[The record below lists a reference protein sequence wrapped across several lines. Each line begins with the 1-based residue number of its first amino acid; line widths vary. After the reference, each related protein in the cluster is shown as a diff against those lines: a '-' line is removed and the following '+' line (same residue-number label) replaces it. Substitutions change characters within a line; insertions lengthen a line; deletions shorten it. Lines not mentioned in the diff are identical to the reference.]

1 VQAWFLTIVINQCR
15 QQQRN
20 RWWSVFK
27 RAEMPALASA
37 DHASTSD
44 DAVDLRLA
52 MARLPHDQR
61 LALVLRYYLDL
72 PLEDVGRLL
81 GISEKAAKARV
92 HRALD
97 RLRPEVAGVLD
108 HG

>member
-20 RWWSVFK
+20 RWWSVLK

-37 DHASTSD
+37 DHASTSA

-52 MARLPHDQR
+52 MPA
-61 LALVLRYYLDL
+61 
-72 PLEDVGRLL
+72 
-81 GISEKAAKARV
+81 
-92 HRALD
+92 
-97 RLRPEVAGVLD
+97 
-108 HG
+108 